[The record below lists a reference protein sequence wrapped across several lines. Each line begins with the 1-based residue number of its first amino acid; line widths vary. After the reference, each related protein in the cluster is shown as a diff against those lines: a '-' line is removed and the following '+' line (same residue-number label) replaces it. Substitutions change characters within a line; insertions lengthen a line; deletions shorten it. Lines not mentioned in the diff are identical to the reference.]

1 MKIFLTKFIWDGEEF
16 TGPNIYAK
24 TQDEAE
30 VIAEYYG
37 CRVDGELLDVV
48 ATDSA
53 SERLH

>member
-37 CRVDGELLDVV
+37 CSVEGELLDVV